1 MSVAPPGQTPDPA
14 HGWAHGFQSL
24 IADIARRQTIARPR
38 PLEGLYRQ
46 ATQGLAAL
54 FAGLFIYTSAFGVF
68 SPESHR
74 ALFLG
79 FTLVLVFL
87 WFPARA
93 GSPRN
98 RFSVVDGLLALAAV
112 VVTAYFIREY
122 PTLVR
127 RVGLFSPADTGF
139 GFVAMA
145 ISLEATRRVV
155 GPFVP
160 LVSVGALLFASEHV
174 APYLPS
180 ILAHRGFP
188 IPRIIAYQYA
198 TIEGLFGVVTYTFAT
213 HVFLFVI
220 FGAFLA
226 RSGVGKFFVELPYA
240 LMGHS
245 PGGAGKVA
253 VMASALLGSVTGSPT
268 ANTVATGTFTIPL
281 MKRTGYSPSVAAAI
295 ETAASTGGQFLPP
308 VMGAAAFFMVEFT
321 GIPYIEV
328 VKLAAVP
335 AVIYF
340 IAVLAMVHFQA
351 ARQRLQGAAAEDL
364 PDWRVLLWEG
374 WYLALPLVV
383 LLTQLVRGYSPG
395 VAAFWGIITAVFV
408 SWMRARTRMGV
419 RQIYAA
425 LIDGARNTLMIAS
438 VAGSIGI
445 IVGIIGLTG
454 LGLTFSSV
462 MLSMTGESLF
472 LTMIMVAVTALVLGV
487 GAPITATYV
496 ILAVLVPPALARLGV
511 STAESH
517 LSLIWYS
524 QLSSITPPV
533 CLVAYAAAAIAEAD
547 PFRTAIHALKFG
559 AFLIVM
565 PFLFVYTPLL
575 LEAEPWVNVLTIVTA
590 TIAAVTFAATLQ
602 GYFYRR
608 NTRLE
613 GLVLG
618 TGTLSLLTAVP
629 VLNAAGLALV
639 AGVYGW
645 QRRSRV
651 EGRPGGS
658 YAPDP
663 AVRGERP
670 ALHRDD

>member
-1 MSVAPPGQTPDPA
+1 MSSAPPTSSG
-14 HGWAHGFQSL
+14 QSL
-24 IADIARRQTIARPR
+24 DTVHSRAHDFKNLLTDIARRQAIAHPR
-38 PLEGLYRQ
+38 PLEGLYLQ
-46 ATQGLAAL
+46 ATHGLAAL
-54 FAGLFIYTSAFGVF
+54 FAASFIYTSAFGVF

-93 GSPRN
+93 DSPGN
-98 RFSVVDGLLALAAV
+98 RFTAVDGFLALAAV
-112 VVTAYFIREY
+112 VVVAYFIREY

-127 RVGLFSPADTGF
+127 RVGLYSPADTGF
-139 GFVAMA
+139 GLVAMA

-180 ILAHRGFP
+180 LLAHRGFP
-188 IPRIIAYQYA
+188 FPRVVAYQYA

-220 FGAFLA
+220 FGAFLV

-240 LMGHS
+240 LLGRS

-253 VMASALLGSVTGSPT
+253 VLASALLGSVTGSPT

-281 MKRTGYSPSVAAAI
+281 MKRTGYAPPVAAAI
-295 ETAASTGGQFLPP
+295 ETAASTGSQFLPP

-351 ARQRLQGAAAEDL
+351 GRERLQGADAADL
-364 PDWRVLLWEG
+364 PDWRRLLGRG

-383 LLTQLVRGYSPG
+383 LLAQLVRGYSPG
-395 VAAFWGIITAVFV
+395 VAAFWGILAAVFV
-408 SWMRARTRMGV
+408 SWMRASTRMGV
-419 RQIYAA
+419 TQIYGA

-445 IVGIIGLTG
+445 IVGVIGLTG
-454 LGLTFSSV
+454 LGLTFSSA

-472 LTMIMVAVTALVLGV
+472 LTMIMVALTALVLGV

-511 STAESH
+511 SIAASH

-533 CLVAYAAAAIAEAD
+533 CLVAYAAAAIADAD
-547 PFRTAIHALKFG
+547 PFRTAFLALKFG

-575 LEAEPWVNVLTIVTA
+575 LESEPWVNVLTIATA

-613 GLVLG
+613 GFLLG
-618 TGTLSLLTAVP
+618 TGTFSLLTAVP
-629 VLNAAGLALV
+629 LANAVGLALT
-639 AGVYGW
+639 AGVYAW
-645 QRRSRV
+645 QRLPRSTIAH
-651 EGRPGGS
+651 P
-658 YAPDP
+658 
-663 AVRGERP
+663 
-670 ALHRDD
+670 

>member
-1 MSVAPPGQTPDPA
+1 MSAALAPSSGQTPDTM
-14 HGWAHGFQSL
+14 HGWVHSFRNLLTG
-24 IADIARRQTIARPR
+24 IAKRQAMARPR

-46 ATQGLAAL
+46 ATHGLAAL
-54 FAGLFIYTSAFGVF
+54 FAASFMFTAAFGVF

-87 WFPARA
+87 WFPARP
-93 GSPRN
+93 GSPGN
-98 RFSVVDGLLALAAV
+98 RFTAVDGLLALAAV

-127 RVGLFSPADTGF
+127 RVGLYSPADTGF
-139 GFVAMA
+139 GLVAMA

-188 IPRIIAYQYA
+188 VARIIAYQYA

-220 FGAFLA
+220 FGAFLV

-240 LMGHS
+240 LLGRS

-253 VMASALLGSVTGSPT
+253 VLASALLGSVTGSPT

-281 MKRTGYSPSVAAAI
+281 MKRTGYAPHVAGAI

-340 IAVLAMVHFQA
+340 IGVLAMVHFQA
-351 ARQRLQGAAAEDL
+351 TRTRLQGPAATDL
-364 PDWRVLLWEG
+364 PDWRSVLRSG

-383 LLTQLVRGYSPG
+383 LLAQLVRGYSPG
-395 VAAFWGIITAVFV
+395 IAAFWGIVTAVFV
-408 SWMRARTRMGV
+408 SWMRASTRMGV
-419 RQIYAA
+419 TKIYGA

-462 MLSMTGESLF
+462 MLSMTGESL
-472 LTMIMVAVTALVLGV
+472 LLAMIMVALTALILGI

-511 STAESH
+511 STAASH

-547 PFRTAIHALKFG
+547 PFRTAFHALKFG

-575 LEAEPWVNVLTIVTA
+575 LESEPWVNVLTIATA
-590 TIAAVTFAATLQ
+590 AMAAVTFAATLQ
-602 GYFYRR
+602 GHFHRG

-613 GLVLG
+613 GIILG
-618 TGTLSLLTAVP
+618 AGTVSLLTAIP
-629 VLNAAGLALV
+629 VANAVGLALV

-645 QRRSRV
+645 QRLPHPGQSRTN
-651 EGRPGGS
+651 PM
-658 YAPDP
+658 
-663 AVRGERP
+663 
-670 ALHRDD
+670 

>member
-1 MSVAPPGQTPDPA
+1 M
-14 HGWAHGFQSL
+14 
-24 IADIARRQTIARPR
+24 ARPR
-38 PLEGLYRQ
+38 ALEGFYRQ
-46 ATQGLAAL
+46 ATHGLAAL
-54 FAGLFIYTSAFGVF
+54 FAASFIYTAAFGVF

-87 WFPARA
+87 WFPAQA
-93 GSPRN
+93 GSPGN
-98 RFSVVDGLLALAAV
+98 RFTMVDGLLALAAV
-112 VVTAYFIREY
+112 VVTVYFIREY

-127 RVGLFSPADTGF
+127 RVGLYSATDTGF

-155 GPFVP
+155 GLFVP
-160 LVSVGALLFASEHV
+160 LVSIGALLFASEHV

-180 ILAHRGFP
+180 IIAHRGFP
-188 IPRIIAYQYA
+188 FTRIIAYLYA

-220 FGAFLA
+220 FGAFLV

-240 LMGHS
+240 LLGRS

-253 VMASALLGSVTGSPT
+253 VLASALLGSVTGSPT

-281 MKRTGYSPSVAAAI
+281 MKRTGYAPHVAAAI
-295 ETAASTGGQFLPP
+295 ETSASTGGQFLPP

-340 IAVLAMVHFQA
+340 IAVLSMVHFQA
-351 ARQRLQGAAAEDL
+351 AREQLRDPEAADL
-364 PDWRVLLWEG
+364 PDWRGLLWSG

-383 LLTQLVRGYSPG
+383 LLAQLVRGYSPG
-395 VAAFWGIITAVFV
+395 IAAFWGIVTAVVV
-408 SWMRARTRMGV
+408 SWMRASTRMGV
-419 RQIYAA
+419 KKIYET

-445 IVGIIGLTG
+445 IVGVIGLTG
-454 LGLTFSSV
+454 LGLTFSSA
-462 MLSMTGESLF
+462 MLSMTGDSL
-472 LTMIMVAVTALVLGV
+472 LLAMIMVALTALILGI

-511 STAESH
+511 STAASH

-547 PFRTAIHALKFG
+547 PFRTAFHALKFG

-575 LEAEPWVNVLTIVTA
+575 LEAEPWVNVLTIATA
-590 TIAAVTFAATLQ
+590 TMAAVTFAATLQ

-613 GLVLG
+613 GLILG
-618 TGTLSLLTAVP
+618 TGTVSLLTAVP
-629 VLNAAGLALV
+629 VMNAVGLALV

-645 QRRSRV
+645 QRL
-651 EGRPGGS
+651 P
-658 YAPDP
+658 
-663 AVRGERP
+663 
-670 ALHRDD
+670 RD

>member
-1 MSVAPPGQTPDPA
+1 MSAPATSSGQAPDTVDDR
-14 HGWAHGFQSL
+14 AHGFRNL
-24 IADIARRQTIARPR
+24 LTGIARRQAIARPR

-46 ATQGLAAL
+46 ATRGLAAL
-54 FAGLFIYTSAFGVF
+54 FAASFIYTSGFGVF

-93 GSPRN
+93 GSPGN
-98 RFSVVDGLLALAAV
+98 RFTTVDGLLALAAV
-112 VVTAYFIREY
+112 VVTLYFIREY

-127 RVGLFSPADTGF
+127 RVGIYNPTDIGF
-139 GFVAMA
+139 GLVAMA

-160 LVSVGALLFASEHV
+160 LVSLGALLFASEQV

-180 ILAHRGFP
+180 VLAHRGFP
-188 IPRIIAYQYA
+188 FDRIIAYQYA

-220 FGAFLA
+220 FGAFLV
-226 RSGVGKFFVELPYA
+226 RSGVGKFFVDLPYA
-240 LMGHS
+240 LLGRS

-253 VMASALLGSVTGSPT
+253 VLASALLGSVTGSPT

-281 MKRTGYSPSVAAAI
+281 MKRTGYAPHVAGAI

-335 AVIYF
+335 ALIYF

-351 ARQRLQGAAAEDL
+351 AREQLRDPEAADL
-364 PDWRVLLWEG
+364 PDWRGLLWSG

-383 LLTQLVRGYSPG
+383 LLAQLVRGYSPG
-395 VAAFWGIITAVFV
+395 VAAFWGIVTAVVV
-408 SWMRARTRMGV
+408 SWLKASTRMGV
-419 RQIYAA
+419 KKIYEA

-445 IVGIIGLTG
+445 IVGVIGLTG
-454 LGLTFSSV
+454 LGLTFSSA
-462 MLSMTGESLF
+462 MLSMTGESVL
-472 LTMIMVAVTALVLGV
+472 LAMIMVALTALVLGI

-511 STAESH
+511 STAASH
-517 LSLIWYS
+517 LSLIWFS

-547 PFRTAIHALKFG
+547 PFRTAFHALKFG
-559 AFLIVM
+559 SFLIVM

-575 LEAEPWVNVLTIVTA
+575 LESEPWVNVLTIATA
-590 TIAAVTFAATLQ
+590 TMAAVTFAATLQ

-613 GLVLG
+613 GLILG
-618 TGTLSLLTAVP
+618 TGTVSLLTAVP
-629 VLNAAGLALV
+629 VMNAVGLALV

-645 QRRSRV
+645 QRL
-651 EGRPGGS
+651 P
-658 YAPDP
+658 
-663 AVRGERP
+663 
-670 ALHRDD
+670 RD